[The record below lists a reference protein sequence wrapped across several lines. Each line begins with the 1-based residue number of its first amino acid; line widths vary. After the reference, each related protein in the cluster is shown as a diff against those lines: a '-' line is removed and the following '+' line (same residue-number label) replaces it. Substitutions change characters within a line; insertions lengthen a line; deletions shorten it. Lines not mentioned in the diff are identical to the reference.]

1 MRIYGVAH
9 LRCAFRDYNKRYFDG
24 VLPEPD
30 FEITDSFKFFG
41 YFHSNIYNNTTV
53 DPVIQISGNWEYTEN
68 QFRDILVHE
77 MIHYYL
83 AYTGKDIVGSHGAE
97 FQRMSRV
104 LNLNHGLHITPT
116 IDYDGY
122 TRRKGT
128 SLLKYW
134 LARLF

>member
-53 DPVIQISGNWEYTEN
+53 DPLIQISGNWEYTEN

-83 AYTGKDIVGSHGAE
+83 AYTGRDIVGSHGTE
-97 FQRMSRV
+97 FERMSRA

-128 SLLKYW
+128 SFFRYW

>member
-1 MRIYGVAH
+1 MIVYSVAH

-24 VLPEPD
+24 ILPVPA

-41 YFHSNIYNNTTV
+41 YFYSNIFNNTTV
-53 DPVIQISGNWEYTEN
+53 DPVIRISGNWEYTEN

-97 FQRMSRV
+97 FQRMSRA
-104 LNLNHGLHITPT
+104 LNLNHGLHITET

-134 LARLF
+134 IARLF